1 MKTIYGISVAFF
13 AATTGCSV
21 TSAAKNSAAHAG
33 PGLAEEL
40 LAVMLRPSLQLE
52 ELGAYVEIDE
62 RAISTRHF
70 SAGRI
75 FEIPAKRGA
84 RGVEAA
90 VVQLDDRD
98 EKNLVSV
105 RFSFNQKDGECS
117 LIKDFARSHALAP
130 RLKGEPAP
138 GDDLAAK
145 TAFEGKIGGSLVV
158 AIPDE
163 QRTEC
168 IDELTVWT
176 NEGSGT

>member
-1 MKTIYGISVAFF
+1 MKTIYGISLAFF

-52 ELGAYVEIDE
+52 ELGDYVDLDK

-75 FEIPAKRGA
+75 FEIPAKSGA
-84 RGVEAA
+84 RGIEAA

-98 EKNLVSV
+98 EKKLVSV
-105 RFSFNQKDGECS
+105 RFVLDQKDGECS
-117 LIKDFARSHALAP
+117 LIRDFARTHELAP
-130 RLKGEPAP
+130 RLKGKLAP

-145 TAFEGKIGGSLVV
+145 MAFEGKIRGHLVV

-168 IDELTVWT
+168 IDELIVWT
-176 NEGSGT
+176 KEGRAK